1 MKVLVDQHVSGSFQA
16 HLGDNTGADVRHA
29 SQEGWSDL
37 GNGRLQ
43 EVAVAKGYTHLVSYD
58 KDMAN
63 RHPPR
68 MPVLLVDD
76 PNDERYH
83 IAPDDKTNEALERR
97 TRLTA
102 SAASAAARLLNEAA
116 PMARDYHA
124 VLVEGLPASRA
135 LTLVAQRRHRQHPDY
150 EANLKRHIAEQ
161 RAKSRNPDAKGKP
174 AD

>member
-16 HLGDNTGADVRHA
+16 HLADSTGANVRHA
-29 SQEGWSDL
+29 SEEGWSNL

-43 EVAVAKGYTHLVSYD
+43 EAAVAKGYTHLVSYD

-83 IAPDDKTNEALERR
+83 IAPDDRTNEALERR

-102 SAASAAARLLNEAA
+102 SAAARLLNEAT

-135 LTLVAQRRHRQHPDY
+135 LTLVAQHRHRQHPEY
-150 EANLKRHIAEQ
+150 EANLQRHIARQ
-161 RAKSRNPDAKGKP
+161 RAKSRDPDSRAAKP